1 MLFYVLT
8 IFSVAIFELSSS
20 EKFESSLTS
29 CKRNSDDY
37 NVCLKQAIQ
46 TDWPQIVKGYP
57 EFGLPSLDPL
67 LYFRNA
73 KIVYNNDKL
82 HAEVNFSNFTCFG
95 LSKSHFNNLRTHFLP
110 NNIFRLEIDLQIS
123 KLLADTLLK
132 INGSLS
138 IFRIIGEGYMN
149 ATLSDI
155 KVTCIL
161 KGRVINDTFLGEYYH
176 VIPTLGAAKIYF
188 NLFQDKQLNDFILS
202 FVNEYWPMLYRETW
216 PLMSNVLDSLL
227 TDFANKVFS
236 KLSFSQIF

>member
-138 IFRIIGEGYMN
+138 IFRIIGEG
-149 ATLSDI
+149 
-155 KVTCIL
+155 
-161 KGRVINDTFLGEYYH
+161 EYYH